1 MDRVY
6 RIGQK
11 RDVII
16 YRLITCGTVEEKI
29 YRKQVFKQSLMHTTM
44 EDDSAYR
51 YFTKQELYE
60 LFDFEDSNV
69 SNTQKQLAKLHKGQR
84 KTYPA
89 LEEDI
94 RFIESQKNAFGVSD
108 HDLLF
113 TVKNPSV
120 HVSKPEELEK
130 RVHTAVDNIKK
141 SEPKK
146 DEKAQLE
153 ELDREFKDGDFLWDS
168 NLWNFFYT

>member
-1 MDRVY
+1 MDNQAVDRVY

-11 RDVII
+11 RNVVI

-29 YRKQVFKQSLMHTTM
+29 YRKQVFKQSLMLATM
-44 EDDSAYR
+44 EGDSAYR
-51 YFTKQELYE
+51 YFTKQELRE
-60 LFDFEDSNV
+60 LFSLEDPS
-69 SNTQKQLAKLHKGQR
+69 SSITQRQLAVLHKGQR

-89 LEEDI
+89 LEDGI
-94 RFIESQKNAFGVSD
+94 RFIESQRNVFGVSD

-120 HVSKPEELEK
+120 HVSELEELEK

-146 DEKAQLE
+146 NEKTSQMKML
-153 ELDREFKDGDFLWDS
+153 
-168 NLWNFFYT
+168 